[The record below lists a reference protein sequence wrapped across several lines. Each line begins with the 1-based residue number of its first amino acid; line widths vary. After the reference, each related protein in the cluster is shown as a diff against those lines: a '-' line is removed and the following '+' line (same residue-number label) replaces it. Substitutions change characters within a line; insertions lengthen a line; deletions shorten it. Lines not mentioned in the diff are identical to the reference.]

1 MRNLVITCADG
12 GRYDCPIEDDEQIE
26 LTDDGALKV
35 TGLEAGV
42 LKTLES
48 PAVAI
53 HEMVELARRPA

>member
-1 MRNLVITCADG
+1 MRHLVITCADG

-35 TGLEAGV
+35 TGPDAGV

-48 PAVAI
+48 PAVSI
-53 HEMVELARRPA
+53 HELVPVAGNL